1 MNYSIYVFIV
11 RLIEINFYIRVFE
24 FCMGYKFYR
33 FGRGFFV
40 YLDNLVS
47 CVVVERRMCKEVLFN
62 GYNLFY
68 YLVLF

>member
-1 MNYSIYVFIV
+1 MS
-11 RLIEINFYIRVFE
+11 
-24 FCMGYKFYR
+24 YKFYI

-40 YLDNLVS
+40 YLDNLFSFIVS